1 MRTEFSANLQHYNT
15 FGFAVKAA
23 ELCHLETENDIEI
36 FASQLDPG
44 TPWRVLGG
52 GSNIV
57 LRDDLPGK
65 TAIMALQGKKILQ
78 ATDSTVLI
86 EAAAGENW
94 HDFVSWT
101 LEQNCPGL
109 ENLALI
115 PGTVGAA
122 PIQNIG
128 AYGLEIKDVFHSLK
142 AYDRHTQSWRTLFA
156 KDCHFAYRHSIFKE
170 EPQRY
175 LVASVTFALQKPWQV
190 NLAYADVLQ
199 RFKDLPAQDIKPRMI
214 FDAICEIRRSKLPD
228 PQVLGNAG
236 SFFHNPVVDE
246 KTYLQLK
253 ERFPQLVAYANPK
266 GWKLAAGWL
275 IDQCAYKAYRRGQ
288 VGVYEKQALVL
299 VHYGEGTGQELIQ
312 LAQEIQA
319 AVQEKFGV
327 TLSIEPSILP

>member
-23 ELCHLETENDIEI
+23 ELCHLETEKDIEI
-36 FASQLDPG
+36 FAQQLDEK
-44 TPWRVLGG
+44 TAWRVLGS
-52 GSNIV
+52 GSNVV
-57 LRDDLPGK
+57 LQADLPGK
-65 TAIMALQGKKILQ
+65 TAIMALRGKKILQ
-78 ATDSTVLI
+78 ATETSILI

-94 HDFVSWT
+94 HDFVAWT

-142 AYDRHTQSWRTLFA
+142 AYDRHTQSWCTLLA

-175 LVASVTFALQKPWQV
+175 LVASVTFALKKPWQA

-199 RFKDLPAQDIKPRMI
+199 RFKAIPTEALEPNMI

-228 PQVLGNAG
+228 PKYLGNAG

-253 ERFPQLVAYANPK
+253 ERFPPLIAYANPA

-275 IDQCAYKAYRRGQ
+275 IDQCGYKAYRQ
-288 VGVYEKQALVL
+288 DSVGVYEKQALVL
-299 VHYGEGTGQELIQ
+299 VHYGQGTGRDLLL
-312 LAQEIQA
+312 LAAEIQA
-319 AVQEKFGV
+319 AVLKKFGV
-327 TLSIEPSILP
+327 TLSIEPTILP